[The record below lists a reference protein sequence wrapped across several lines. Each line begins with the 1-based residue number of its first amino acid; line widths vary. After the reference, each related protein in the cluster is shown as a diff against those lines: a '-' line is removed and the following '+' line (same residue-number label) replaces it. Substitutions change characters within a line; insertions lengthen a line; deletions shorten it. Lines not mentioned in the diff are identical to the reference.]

1 MGTGGYTLTASP
13 ERSPGIA
20 PDDGT
25 HNRAHDRAR
34 HTERSYLRF
43 VGVGIQFAMFLVLPT
58 LLGIWL
64 DGHFHASPVLTIVGF
79 LLGFAAGTWN
89 LLHTNF
95 STGSDSGPDDRT
107 TPPDRRA

>member
-13 ERSPGIA
+13 ERNPFIA
-20 PDDGT
+20 PDDPGE
-25 HNRAHDRAR
+25 RAR
-34 HTERSYLRF
+34 ISGSYLRF
-43 VGVGIQFAMFLVLPT
+43 IGVGIQFAMFLVLPT

-64 DGHFHASPVLTIVGF
+64 DGHFHSSPVITIVGF

-95 STGSDSGPDDRT
+95 GTAGPDNRTGNNRTGNDRPDRT
-107 TPPDRRA
+107 A